1 MSPAPAPTLRSLRT
15 RLAGL
20 LQSLPAA
27 HVQNTL
33 MASTDRNI
41 ALALL
46 GCEDAMEK
54 DVLSRI
60 ARAKAD
66 RVRQEL
72 AITERRR
79 VDSGHVRDALELLL
93 DALETN
99 QAPAGTRSYWRPRR

>member
-1 MSPAPAPTLRSLRT
+1 MSPAPPPTLRSMRA
-15 RLAGL
+15 RLTEL
-20 LQSLPAA
+20 LQTLPAA
-27 HVQNTL
+27 YVQNTL

-54 DVLSRI
+54 DVLSRV

-72 AITERRR
+72 AISERRR
-79 VDSGHVRDALELLL
+79 VDSGHVRDALALLL
-93 DALETN
+93 HALETS
-99 QAPAGTRSYWRPRR
+99 QAPTGRRSYWRPRR